1 MNKNCFYH
9 FALPLFLACILC
21 FSGCELFTAVCNPGD
36 TQTCNC
42 SDGTEMEQVCK
53 ANGSGWD
60 NCDCTYYT
68 IWNDPDTDLSWQDPQ
83 KDAYDYDDPGLPQ
96 PDALR
101 YCEELVLGGHD
112 DWRLPN
118 IEELRTLIRGN
129 PDTMTDGDCPMDE
142 GSPRDA
148 MSDPA
153 CGPATDY
160 AGPGDGGCYWIPE
173 LTGTCDKDD
182 PADEGDRPI
191 ETVSSTVASD
201 DSFWVAD
208 VLFHEGSV
216 PFNHIYSLADVRCVR
231 DGPTSQATCGD
242 DPPEACVPG
251 ETRQCTAL
259 NGKTGAQICVDDGS
273 CWGACES
280 TEFTPSPPQEDI
292 SDTCDQVIVTI
303 NVPEKLETPPKYLM
317 TFLYA
322 AEDWTFPAGRP
333 PDGGTD
339 YNQVLDPEIDVNNP
353 YVMTIPACSY
363 YRDRCVPA
371 GDYYLSVTLLNSDQW
386 PPTPKDGDYAW
397 GYVQEPMTLHS
408 GPQQIIEKEITL
420 VPYEE

>member
-1 MNKNCFYH
+1 
-9 FALPLFLACILC
+9 
-21 FSGCELFTAVCNPGD
+21 
-36 TQTCNC
+36 
-42 SDGTEMEQVCK
+42 
-53 ANGSGWD
+53 
-60 NCDCTYYT
+60 
-68 IWNDPDTDLSWQDPQ
+68 
-83 KDAYDYDDPGLPQ
+83 
-96 PDALR
+96 
-101 YCEELVLGGHD
+101 
-112 DWRLPN
+112 
-118 IEELRTLIRGN
+118 
-129 PDTMTDGDCPMDE
+129 MTDGDCPMDE

-231 DGPTSQATCGD
+231 DGPTSPATCGV

-280 TEFTPSPPQEDI
+280 TEFTPSPPQVDI

-317 TFLYA
+317 TFLYTT
-322 AEDWTFPAGRP
+322 EGWTFPPGRP

-339 YNQVLDPEIDVNNP
+339 YNQVLDPEIDADNP

-363 YRDRCVPA
+363 YRDRCVPP
-371 GDYYLSVTLLNSDQW
+371 GDYYLSVTLLKSDQW

-397 GYVQEPMTLHS
+397 GHDQEPMTLHS

-420 VPYEE
+420 VANVDTDNDGLFDYRDNCPIDANPDQTDEDGDGRGDACDLCPASALYGPSSEEAHLLRYFRDEILQQHTGGPGVNKTLLLVESGDHQHHGSRYGIQK

>member
-1 MNKNCFYH
+1 
-9 FALPLFLACILC
+9 
-21 FSGCELFTAVCNPGD
+21 
-36 TQTCNC
+36 
-42 SDGTEMEQVCK
+42 MEQVCK
-53 ANGSGWD
+53 ANGSGWE

-68 IWNDPDTDLSWQDPQ
+68 IWNDPETDLSWQDPQ

-96 PDALR
+96 PDALL
-101 YCEELVLGGHD
+101 YCEELVIGGHD
-112 DWRLPN
+112 DWRLPD

-129 PDTMTDGDCPMDE
+129 PDTMTAGDCPMEE
-142 GSPRDA
+142 GSPRDD

-160 AGPGDGGCYWIPE
+160 AGPGDGGCYWVPD

-231 DGPTSQATCGD
+231 NGPTSPVTCGD
-242 DPPEACVPG
+242 GPQEACVPG
-251 ETRQCTAL
+251 ETKQCTAL
-259 NGKTGAQICVDDGS
+259 NDKTGAQVCADNGS

-280 TEFTPSPPQEDI
+280 TEFTPSPPQADI

-303 NVPEKLETPPKYLM
+303 NVPEKLESPPKYLM

-322 AEDWTFPAGRP
+322 AEGWTFPAGRP

-339 YNQVLDPEIDVNNP
+339 YNQVLDPEIDVDKP

-363 YRDRCVPA
+363 YRDRCVPP
-371 GDYYLSVTLLNSDQW
+371 GDYYLSVTLLKSDQW
-386 PPTPKDGDYAW
+386 PPTPKEGDYAW
-397 GYVQEPMTLHS
+397 GSDQEPMTLHS

-420 VPYEE
+420 VPFEE